1 MDLDNIIYIVA
12 TIVIFIV
19 SLLGQKKK
27 KVEAPVAKQEEEA
40 IYSLNDFEKILER
53 KQEFRQTEEVAQ
65 AEEMNAHPAHEEV
78 SNEHSHKEEKLKME
92 HKAPKHHEEKRDL
105 DENDDGFDVKSAVIY
120 SSILERKK
128 FRH

>member
-12 TIVIFIV
+12 TIVIFVV

-27 KVEAPVAKQEEEA
+27 KVQAPVAEQEEEG
-40 IYSLNDFEKILER
+40 IYTLNDFEKILER
-53 KQEFRQTEEVAQ
+53 KQEYRQQEQAFEQEEDNKQEDIVEPLKSAAPMVEKKQNEDETENQ
-65 AEEMNAHPAHEEV
+65 
-78 SNEHSHKEEKLKME
+78 
-92 HKAPKHHEEKRDL
+92 
-105 DENDDGFDVKSAVIY
+105 DGFDVKSAIIY

>member
-1 MDLDNIIYIVA
+1 MDLDNVIYIVA
-12 TIVIFIV
+12 TIVIFVV

-27 KVEAPVAKQEEEA
+27 KVQTPVAEQEEEG

-53 KQEFRQTEEVAQ
+53 KQEYRQQEHAVELVEED
-65 AEEMNAHPAHEEV
+65 E
-78 SNEHSHKEEKLKME
+78 EEKTIEPIKE
-92 HKAPKHHEEKRDL
+92 TPEAENKSKEKKHNEPE
-105 DENDDGFDVKSAVIY
+105 DENQDGFDVKSAVIY